1 MLFVNL
7 KTKGNSLG
15 RKEEEE
21 KNLELLP
28 SSYRIEPEAP
38 ITEANRLCFEMVG
51 IVK

>member
-1 MLFVNL
+1 M
-7 KTKGNSLG
+7 KTKDNSLG

-28 SSYRIEPEAP
+28 SPYGIEPEAP
-38 ITEANRLCFEMVG
+38 ITEADRVCFEMVG